1 MLQKK
6 NISSV
11 NVYGRM
17 LDANQKYKWRLI
29 QFPRYYF
36 NKNGTVESSL
46 IVITDI
52 SHLEKNLKPMVTYF
66 DKLSQEDQC
75 FKTLDIGCLM
85 KLNSPKISKREH

>member
-1 MLQKK
+1 
-6 NISSV
+6 
-11 NVYGRM
+11 M